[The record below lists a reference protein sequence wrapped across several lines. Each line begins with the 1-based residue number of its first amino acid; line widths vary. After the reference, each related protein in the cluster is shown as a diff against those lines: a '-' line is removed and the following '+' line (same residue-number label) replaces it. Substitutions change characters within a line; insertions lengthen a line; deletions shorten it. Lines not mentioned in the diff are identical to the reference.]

1 MSGSNAIVTASATGT
16 GTSPEGLGQS
26 LATMRAAVPLVH
38 NITNYVAMNFQAN
51 VMLAAGASP
60 AMIHAREEAADFAAI
75 ASALTINIGTLSPA
89 WLDAMLWSA
98 EAARDAGRPW
108 VLDPVAVGATQY
120 RRQAGGVLLARRPR
134 AIRSNASEVIALAG
148 IGQKEADG
156 AGSGRGADA
165 TDTVH
170 AAEEAARALAQRSG
184 AVVAVTGAED
194 FVTDGTRAV
203 LIYGGSPIMPLIT
216 AMGCSLTGLSGAF
229 LAAVDDPFDA
239 MVGACALFSVAGA
252 RAGRA
257 AAGPGSFQM
266 AFLDHLH
273 TVTPEDLADEA
284 QVVSA

>member
-1 MSGSNAIVTASATGT
+1 
-16 GTSPEGLGQS
+16 
-26 LATMRAAVPLVH
+26 MRAAVPLVH

-203 LIYGGSPIMPLIT
+203 LI
-216 AMGCSLTGLSGAF
+216 
-229 LAAVDDPFDA
+229 
-239 MVGACALFSVAGA
+239 
-252 RAGRA
+252 
-257 AAGPGSFQM
+257 
-266 AFLDHLH
+266 
-273 TVTPEDLADEA
+273 
-284 QVVSA
+284 